1 MWRSTSRMEEC
12 KIQWTCTFIKK
23 KKSKKHKVKQR
34 KFTISKCKPLNN
46 TQNRINLLPEETA
59 INLSRAIVSDVLTW
73 SYSSSSVKRF
83 HNLKHHRQQTWPFLE
98 LYEEYHPQ
106 ITSSTLCE
114 LSGDWKVSIHRI
126 WWLIWF
132 DSEFS
137 SAGVGTYS
145 QGITVTVIS
154 GNISTT

>member
-12 KIQWTCTFIKK
+12 KLQWTCTFIKK
-23 KKSKKHKVKQR
+23 KKKHKVKQR

-59 INLSRAIVSDVLTW
+59 TNLSRAIVSDVLTW

-98 LYEEYHPQ
+98 LYEESTIPRSQAVLCVNFQVTEKSVFIEYDDWFSLIQ
-106 ITSSTLCE
+106 SSVQQGWGPT
-114 LSGDWKVSIHRI
+114 HRA
-126 WWLIWF
+126 LP
-132 DSEFS
+132 
-137 SAGVGTYS
+137 
-145 QGITVTVIS
+145 
-154 GNISTT
+154 